1 MTSCRHNQLPLLSLN
16 DAPCPP
22 FTSHGASITCPCV
35 CWAAGAVLLWLL
47 VNCLSLCGCSRRRL
61 VWAAEPPSK
70 RGDDKFVDAEAQR
83 WSEAQSSSWSD
94 MERHGATW

>member
-1 MTSCRHNQLPLLSLN
+1 
-16 DAPCPP
+16 
-22 FTSHGASITCPCV
+22 
-35 CWAAGAVLLWLL
+35 LLWLL

-94 MERHGATW
+94 MVIVEGTFLDLVPTVWRQPCT